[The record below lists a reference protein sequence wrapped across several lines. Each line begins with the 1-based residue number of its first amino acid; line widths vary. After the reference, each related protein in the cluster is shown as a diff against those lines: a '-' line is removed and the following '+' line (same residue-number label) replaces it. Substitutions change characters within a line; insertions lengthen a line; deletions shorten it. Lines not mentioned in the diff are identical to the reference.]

1 MFAKIAEWW
10 DRFLIKSAGMNPDE
24 FYKDVA
30 ALRNR
35 HPDGARG
42 AVRDL
47 WKGIAE
53 KRKDVPLV
61 VKPLSPEDLAN
72 NTDWMFIQDVGDYIV
87 PTGNDNLHI
96 VEIYKKGYRAPSV
109 LIAEIECTN
118 LIYSEW
124 IVACSISIWKTQNK
138 VLHDIH
144 GNQYSV
150 GRMTSTECS
159 IKYVRDKF

>member
-1 MFAKIAEWW
+1 MFAKIAKWW
-10 DRFLIKSAGMNPDE
+10 DRFLIKSYGIDPDE
-24 FYKDVA
+24 FYKDA
-30 ALRNR
+30 ATLRNR

-47 WKGIAE
+47 WEGIAD
-53 KRKDVPLV
+53 KRKDVPGV
-61 VKPLSPEDLAN
+61 VKTLSPGDLAN

-87 PTGNDNLHI
+87 PSGNDHLHVVCLYQI
-96 VEIYKKGYRAPSV
+96 VSFSPSI

-118 LIYSEW
+118 SIYSEW
-124 IVACSISIWKTQNK
+124 IVACSDSMWKTQNK
-138 VLHDIH
+138 VLYDIH

-150 GRMTSTECS
+150 GQMTSTACS